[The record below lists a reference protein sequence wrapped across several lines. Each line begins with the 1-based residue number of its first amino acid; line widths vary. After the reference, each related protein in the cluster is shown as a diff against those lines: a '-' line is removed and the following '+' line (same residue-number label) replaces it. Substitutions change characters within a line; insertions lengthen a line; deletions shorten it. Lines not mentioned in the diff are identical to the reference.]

1 MDIKPTSFKIAMVNC
16 DDRMTDHEVQLAVK
30 SLEGDI
36 EFRLDH
42 VLTTDSLPVS
52 ARHIASYEDI
62 RK

>member
-1 MDIKPTSFKIAMVNC
+1 MVNY
-16 DDRMTDHEVQLAVK
+16 DDRMTDHEVQIVAK

>member
-1 MDIKPTSFKIAMVNC
+1 MVNC
-16 DDRMTDHEVQLAVK
+16 DDRMTDHEVQIVAK

-36 EFRLDH
+36 EFRLDY

>member
-1 MDIKPTSFKIAMVNC
+1 MVNC

>member
-1 MDIKPTSFKIAMVNC
+1 MVNC
-16 DDRMTDHEVQLAVK
+16 DERITGHEVQLVAK

-42 VLTTDSLPVS
+42 VLTRDSLPVS
-52 ARHIASYEDI
+52 ARHIASNEDI